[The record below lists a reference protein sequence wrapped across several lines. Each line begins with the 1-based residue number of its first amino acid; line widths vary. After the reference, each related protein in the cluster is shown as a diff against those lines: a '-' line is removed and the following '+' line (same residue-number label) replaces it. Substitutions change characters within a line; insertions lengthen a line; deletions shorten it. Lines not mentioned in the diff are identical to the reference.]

1 MLSLSLTIKVTTA
14 AAYEGHELV
23 KQLRMSVK
31 GAPARLPSSPGEIR
45 SNNSRCVL
53 GFNESSPTPTCP
65 TVLMNAKTHSA
76 ASSLRSL
83 LCYEVLC
90 FAYTIT
96 TYVLSPL
103 WSPVRQ
109 WSTHPL
115 LGEKDKRNTCPKT
128 KTQRAYQ
135 VMRAFKGLRKLGCV
149 NKTHF

>member
-1 MLSLSLTIKVTTA
+1 MCCTKKSCTWYFSLALTIKVTTA
-14 AAYEGHELV
+14 AAYEGQELV

-76 ASSLRSL
+76 ASSLLSL

-103 WSPVRQ
+103 WSPVRH
-109 WSTHPL
+109 WSTTHQL
-115 LGEKDKRNTCPKT
+115 LGEKDKRNTCSKT
-128 KTQRAYQ
+128 K
-135 VMRAFKGLRKLGCV
+135 FKEPIKLWELL
-149 NKTHF
+149 KD